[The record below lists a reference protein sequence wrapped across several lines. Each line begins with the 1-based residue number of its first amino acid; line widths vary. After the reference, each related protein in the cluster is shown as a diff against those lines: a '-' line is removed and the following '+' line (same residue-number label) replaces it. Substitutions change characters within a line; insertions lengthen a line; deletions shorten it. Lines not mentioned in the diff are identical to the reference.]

1 MSPSPILAI
10 VTAIGFILAGN
21 WIEGGKLESL
31 IQLTAGMIVLGG
43 TVGATW
49 LASTDEELKNMFRLA
64 PRVIRPGL
72 PDRKKLLE
80 TMLNVASVARRDGVL
95 AVEGMLP
102 EIENEF
108 LRRGLRV
115 LIDGYS
121 PADLRKLLELDMDI
135 SEHHGNGAGKVLE
148 TAGGFAP
155 TVGILG
161 AVLGLIHVMENLADP
176 SKLGSGIAT
185 AFVATVYGVGSAN
198 LLFLPLGN
206 RMKKIVAAE
215 VEVKNM
221 VLQGLEVIANGANPR
236 QLEEMLTPFVGH
248 HGGGGHGDEAAA
260 KEAA

>member
-1 MSPSPILAI
+1 MSPSPILAVI
-10 VTAIGFILAGN
+10 AALGSILFGN
-21 WIEGGKLESL
+21 YLEGGHIDSL
-31 IQLTAGMIVLGG
+31 LQMTAALIVLGG

-49 LASTDEELKNMFRLA
+49 LASTDEEIKNMFKLTPRLIF
-64 PRVIRPGL
+64 PKL

-135 SEHHGNGAGKVLE
+135 TEHHGNAAGKVYE

-161 AVLGLIHVMENLADP
+161 AVLGLIHVMNNLSDP
-176 SKLGSGIAT
+176 SKLGGGIAT
-185 AFVATVYGVGSAN
+185 AFVATIYGVGVAN
-198 LLFLPLGN
+198 LLFIPMGN
-206 RMKKIVAAE
+206 RMKKIIASEIEA
-215 VEVKNM
+215 KNM
-221 VLQGLEVIANGANPR
+221 ILQGLEVIANGANPR

-248 HGGGGHGDEAAA
+248 HGPPGGHGADGA